1 MKTVLYSI
9 LISVL
14 ISYTIASIGESTSLS
29 KEERLESIKKTLND
43 IQEYK
48 SHLTNNKKSNIYQI
62 NRLVNDYR
70 PSLVIMC
77 VIGITLFIIMASI
90 IQKTKK
96 EMSIKRLNKY
106 FEVRRLPNEIKEFK
120 NSFNNNDLFT
130 FGEVENSLDES
141 NFITKEDNSLNLSCD
156 DRNDLETI
164 IDFLY

>member
-1 MKTVLYSI
+1 MKTVLYSF

-14 ISYTIASIGESTSLS
+14 ISYTIQSTAESTLIT
-29 KEERLESIKKTLND
+29 KQERLESIKKSLND

-48 SHLTNNKKSNIYQI
+48 SHLANNKKSNLYNI

-70 PSLVIMC
+70 PSLVIMGL
-77 VIGITLFIIMASI
+77 IGVALFIVMASI

-106 FEVRRLPNEIKEFK
+106 FDIRKQPNEIREFK
-120 NSFNNNDLFT
+120 HSFNNNLFT
-130 FGEVENSLDES
+130 FGEVENPFDES
-141 NFITKEDNSLNLSCD
+141 NFIVKEDNSLNLSCD